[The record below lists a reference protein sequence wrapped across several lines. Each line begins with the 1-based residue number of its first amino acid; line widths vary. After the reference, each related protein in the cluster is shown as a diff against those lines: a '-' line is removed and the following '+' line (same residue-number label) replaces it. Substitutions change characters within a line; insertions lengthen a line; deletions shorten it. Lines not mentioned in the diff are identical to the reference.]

1 MKLTRSLALALV
13 GLLLSTGSAM
23 AAYRSDR
30 DISLNLTL
38 APSLIKPSGTTGT
51 TSFALQEGAHQA
63 VTEATGLEVD
73 HSYIWI
79 NLNGQTILGIDPFWA
94 SGRNPVVD

>member
-1 MKLTRSLALALV
+1 MKLTRSLALALA
-13 GLLLSTGSAM
+13 GLVLSTGSAL

-30 DISLNLTL
+30 DITLNLTL

-51 TSFALQEGAHQA
+51 STYTLQEGTHQT
-63 VTEATGLEVD
+63 VTESTGLEVD
-73 HSYIWI
+73 HYYIWV
-79 NLNGQTILGIDPFWA
+79 NLNGESILAVDPFWA